1 MASLLLGA
9 EGVELVPDDDE
20 VREGVDPEGGVVVPV
35 HGAGVQGEGGEVA
48 LYCTTNFFYY
58 RGSWLQ

>member
-48 LYCTTNFFYY
+48 L
-58 RGSWLQ
+58 